1 MLEKW
6 LYVHFKDVKCVLV
19 TLVRKGVIAVN
30 FVEFYLR
37 MVSWGSDVKAETS
50 FIREQPCRSKLVK
63 EVRDDNGDTSLSRWQ
78 NDRFKL
84 VREVRNDRGDTLRSE
99 PHHRRFRLV
108 REVRVDRGETL
119 LNW

>member
-1 MLEKW
+1 M
-6 LYVHFKDVKCVLV
+6 
-19 TLVRKGVIAVN
+19 LVRKGVIAVN

-37 MVSWGSDVKAETS
+37 MVSWGIDIKAGQL
-50 FIREQPCRSKLVK
+50 RRSKLVK
-63 EVRDDNGDTSLSRWQ
+63 EVGDDNGDTLLSRWQ

-108 REVRVDRGETL
+108 REVRVDRGDTL